1 MNSSAVGGV
10 ILGGVTSQIMNS
22 MFIFNDIVYLILC
35 VIGLVL
41 SILGYLHELLN
52 SNNGK
57 GLKRNIAGFIKAF
70 ITGAIITPLAFLLL
84 VQLGEKYLKV
94 SSYIDNGLN
103 DVYFFFSLIVGY
115 FSVPIWDYII
125 KKVLNA
131 ISK

>member
-1 MNSSAVGGV
+1 MNSSVVGGV
-10 ILGGVTSQIMNS
+10 VIGGVTSPIINS

-52 SNNGK
+52 SNSDK

-84 VQLGEKYLKV
+84 VQLGDKYLKV